1 MITINQILE
10 DFGIPFS
17 STVRFVQTTS
27 EMHAN
32 GQLDL
37 QSLAAVLNVNLL
49 GDDER
54 VNLAFIQ
61 YVVNALIAGYTREQ
75 AIADALDRTAK
86 LFIKHP
92 YLLKRDSQ
100 PEVDTNKR
108 SLDREARLIYDQ
120 NHDKVANKRLVEL
133 IKTELQI
140 TAGSARYY
148 IDKFKKIDRQC

>member
-1 MITINQILE
+1 M
-10 DFGIPFS
+10 
-17 STVRFVQTTS
+17 
-27 EMHAN
+27 N

-37 QSLAAVLNVNLL
+37 QSLADVLGIHLL

-54 VNLAFIQ
+54 VNLAFVQ
-61 YVVNALIAGYTREQ
+61 YAVNALITGSTKEQ
-75 AIADALDRTAK
+75 SVADAIDRTTK

-92 YLLKRDSQ
+92 YLLKRDNQ
-100 PEVDTNKR
+100 QELDQANKK

-133 IKTELQI
+133 IKTQLQI

-148 IDKFKKIDRQC
+148 IDKFKKIDRLS